1 MATKITRTVTTTIAK
16 ALAVNPETADTTV
29 IEVCLAG
36 VFKDDKKLM
45 KAVKKAAE
53 NETCAIVAIK
63 EVNTVEDLY
72 GMDEET
78 FIAHAVKLPP
88 RKKNV

>member
-16 ALAVNPETADTTV
+16 ALVVNPETAETNV
-29 IEVCLAG
+29 VEVSIAG
-36 VFKDDKKLM
+36 VFKEDKKLL
-45 KAVKKAAE
+45 KAVRKAV
-53 NETCAIVAIK
+53 ETPVCAVVAIK
-63 EVNTVEDLY
+63 EVTTVEELY

-78 FIAHAVKLPP
+78 FVAHAVKLPP

>member
-16 ALAVNPETADTTV
+16 ALVVNPETANTDV
-29 IEVCLAG
+29 VEVSIPG
-36 VFKDDKKLM
+36 VFKEDKKLF
-45 KAVKKAAE
+45 KAVRKALEAPD
-53 NETCAIVAIK
+53 CAVVAIK
-63 EVNTVEDLY
+63 EVTTVEDLY

-88 RKKNV
+88 RKKNA

>member
-16 ALAVNPETADTTV
+16 ALVVNPETAETSV
-29 IEVCLAG
+29 VEVALAG

-45 KAVKKAAE
+45 KAVRKAAE
-53 NETCAIVAIK
+53 TATCTVVAIK
-63 EVNTVEDLY
+63 ETHTIEELY

-78 FIAHAVKLPP
+78 FVAHAIKLPP
-88 RKKNV
+88 RKKNA

>member
-16 ALAVNPETADTTV
+16 ALVVNPETADTNV
-29 IEVCLAG
+29 VEVSIAG
-36 VFKDDKKLM
+36 VFKEDKKLL
-45 KAVKKAAE
+45 KAVRKAV
-53 NETCAIVAIK
+53 ETPVCAVVAIK
-63 EVNTVEDLY
+63 EVTTVEELY

-78 FIAHAVKLPP
+78 FIAHAHKLPP